1 MLREDDVM
9 ICHLISLLKDSKPST
24 VVCFKQVS
32 AVPVKL
38 QRMHVHTCAHAHTG
52 RMHTAHS
59 TLAEAAP
66 PRGAGGAAACRSTYS
81 LELMEVMW
89 RARGG
94 TLHIPTAA
102 EKLWRLQL
110 SSLLWVFTTPLSDLQ
125 TPREPQIMTS
135 WHCQEIWNEN
145 RVMMWQT
152 KLCVIKTN
160 WEALKNGRHSSE
172 KAQKISLLTIVKQP
186 CTQVTVCRKKF
197 KKHCFIVNILL
208 QTIK

>member
-24 VVCFKQVS
+24 VVCFKQQCQRCLWNCNVCMCT
-32 AVPVKL
+32 PVH
-38 QRMHVHTCAHAHTG
+38 MHTREGCT
-52 RMHTAHS
+52 RHTAHS
-59 TLAEAAP
+59 LRQP
-66 PRGAGGAAACRSTYS
+66 HRGVQGAAACRSTYS
-81 LELMEVMW
+81 LELMEVTW

-110 SSLLWVFTTPLSDLQ
+110 SSLLWVFTTLLSDLQ
-125 TPREPQIMTS
+125 TPREPQIITS